1 MTYVTKCLYIYIRT
15 FKIPTSNNRGIK
27 FVFCGLLRVLL
38 CSGQVLFRQ
47 EAVST
52 WLSITICAYT
62 SACSPNTLNHQLS
75 YSKTKCSIIKQF
87 MLDYLHLYIS
97 GDIEK
102 IEFEFTSETSMFFF
116 TPILKLNF
124 INYYHPTIQIKL
136 KIKI

>member
-1 MTYVTKCLYIYIRT
+1 MNYVTKCLYIYIRT

-75 YSKTKCSIIKQF
+75 YSKTKCSMIKQF

-124 INYYHPTIQIKL
+124 INYEHLTIQIKL

>member
-1 MTYVTKCLYIYIRT
+1 M
-15 FKIPTSNNRGIK
+15 
-27 FVFCGLLRVLL
+27 
-38 CSGQVLFRQ
+38 
-47 EAVST
+47 
-52 WLSITICAYT
+52 
-62 SACSPNTLNHQLS
+62 
-75 YSKTKCSIIKQF
+75 IKQF

-124 INYYHPTIQIKL
+124 INYEHLTIQIKL